1 MRDIRRLDQVGR
13 NNPCLRGRGKKFN
26 KCCGGLA

>member
-13 NNPCLRGRGKKFN
+13 NELCLRGRGKKF
-26 KCCGGLA
+26 KKCGGLA